1 MHLNDDNRR
10 LLDDGINGPR
20 GDGHGLK
27 RNERGPR
34 ENNRRPR
41 NNKHGLK
48 YDGRGPRGDGSR
60 VPRDNPS
67 RRIDESISK

>member
-41 NNKHGLK
+41 NN
-48 YDGRGPRGDGSR
+48 
-60 VPRDNPS
+60 
-67 RRIDESISK
+67 